1 MIISYMI
8 SCMMLHMMRHNT
20 ECQGTNRGCIEMT
33 FQQSITRI
41 SLGGSHGMDL
51 CLASEALAES
61 PRRYLVFT
69 VLVTSDLIE
78 TTPELKSEPF
88 FLRSTPGIHF
98 NRTRTEPGTKAASR
112 QSSRPGDPWRP
123 SSPVRR
129 SQRRFNTSGMKF
141 KTLCFWRLDVFCPET
156 AVDLGAVERL
166 HRPISESF
174 FLRCIYS
181 ERTKHQPMS
190 KRNAKSIDE
199 VLASLR
205 RGDGQGEGATYRP
218 YFHVRDVPSQGRSAI
233 DLGIKTG
240 RLHHFLSDIE
250 YAYFLLAE
258 FSIFVRAIREQYA
271 LLPWNETLQIALL
284 YDIAHPLYLRSR
296 VPRVL
301 TSDLVLTMTPP
312 ISPPYLVISCKCRSD
327 LDPANPESSRTLEKL
342 LLEKVYWS
350 RRPARW
356 ILGTDDALPINKVHN
371 LDFFRPTVQSRERDG
386 LNPLLPGFISFFN
399 DIWSNDRSLNV
410 ILRRTARHFR
420 IEMIEAFTLL
430 GRAVWQHKIPVDL
443 DAARLSHEE
452 PIPLALNETEYCAVN
467 PLCST

>member
-1 MIISYMI
+1 
-8 SCMMLHMMRHNT
+8 
-20 ECQGTNRGCIEMT
+20 
-33 FQQSITRI
+33 
-41 SLGGSHGMDL
+41 
-51 CLASEALAES
+51 
-61 PRRYLVFT
+61 V
-69 VLVTSDLIE
+69 
-78 TTPELKSEPF
+78 
-88 FLRSTPGIHF
+88 TPGDRVRWYVEGNVDSKRQDEIQGALLW
-98 NRTRTEPGTKAASR
+98 EIGLLLPGKL
-112 QSSRPGDPWRP
+112 QLILVG
-123 SSPVRR
+123 
-129 SQRRFNTSGMKF
+129 
-141 KTLCFWRLDVFCPET
+141 
-156 AVDLGAVERL
+156 VEHL
-166 HRPISESF
+166 YLPINESF
-174 FLRCIYS
+174 FLRYISS
-181 ERTKHQPMS
+181 ERTEHQPMS

-199 VLASLR
+199 VLAHLR
-205 RGDGQGEGATYRP
+205 RGDGQGEGATFRP

-240 RLHHFLSDIE
+240 RLHHYLSDIE

-271 LLPWNETLQIALL
+271 LLPWNETLKIALS
-284 YDIAHPLYLRSR
+284 YGIAHPLYQSSR

-312 ISPPYLVISCKCRSD
+312 ISPPHLVISCKCQSD

-350 RRPARW
+350 RRPVRW

-386 LNPLLPGFISFFN
+386 LNPLLPRFISFFN
-399 DIWSNDRSLNV
+399 DIWSDNRSLNE

-443 DAARLSHEE
+443 DAAPLSHEE
-452 PIPLALNETEYCAVN
+452 PISLTLNETEYREVN